1 MSSLFLINVLEVF
14 SKKRLK
20 RLDETKSRTPN
31 ALMKSKLQLLAER
44 LKNGTLTDNKLLLE
58 DTSGPTMEDS
68 IH

>member
-20 RLDETKSRTPN
+20 RLNEINSRTPN
-31 ALMKSKLQLLAER
+31 ELMKSKLQLLAEK

-58 DTSGPTMEDS
+58 NTSSPTMEDS